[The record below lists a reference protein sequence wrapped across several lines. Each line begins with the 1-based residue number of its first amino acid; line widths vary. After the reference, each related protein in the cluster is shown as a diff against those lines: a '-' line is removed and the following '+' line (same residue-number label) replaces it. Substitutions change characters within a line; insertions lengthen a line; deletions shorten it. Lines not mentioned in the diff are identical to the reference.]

1 MRIDKEILWVG
12 TQHGLNRMDR
22 ATGRSVRYMHD
33 AANPDTLSDNYVS
46 AILEDYSG
54 TIWVTS
60 VFANPLSALNIHSG
74 KFTRYGFRSGQSGR
88 ADLVGVGAIH
98 EDREGTLWFGTTA
111 DGLLKLDRDR
121 KQLFRYVRSPTNP
134 QSLHL
139 NEVGILFEDS
149 EGVIWAGTTAGIS
162 RFLRASPPFTNYN
175 IQSRTDNG
183 LQDNV
188 IRSVQTDRKGFLW
201 VGTETALH
209 RLDRKTGRFTVYK
222 HDPAIP
228 HSISNNKVA
237 AIVEELSGK
246 IWFGSYGGG
255 LNLFDPATGR
265 FRAYRGD
272 WDKPGA
278 LSSDQVSC
286 LLLDREETL
295 WVGTLGAGLNRFDRG
310 HRDIQ
315 ELSRQPS

>member
-1 MRIDKEILWVG
+1 M
-12 TQHGLNRMDR
+12 
-22 ATGRSVRYMHD
+22 
-33 AANPDTLSDNYVS
+33 
-46 AILEDYSG
+46 
-54 TIWVTS
+54 
-60 VFANPLSALNIHSG
+60 
-74 KFTRYGFRSGQSGR
+74 RSGSYSK
-88 ADLVGVGAIH
+88 
-98 EDREGTLWFGTTA
+98 T
-111 DGLLKLDRDR
+111 
-121 KQLFRYVRSPTNP
+121 
-134 QSLHL
+134 
-139 NEVGILFEDS
+139 S

-162 RFLRASPPFTNYN
+162 RFLRASPPFTNY
-175 IQSRTDNG
+175 IQSRADNG

-209 RLDRKTGRFTVYK
+209 RLDRKTGQISVYK
-222 HDPAIP
+222 HDPANP

-310 HRDIQ
+310 TETFRSYRDSPHDPHS
-315 ELSRQPS
+315 LSNNHVTTLLEDHFGSLWVGTNRGLDRLDSSTQRFVHYAFDSSPGLGRSLGHIVSSQGPPRRTLGQHPRWIVPPRPRPAPSRSSLLDGLPDNWIASILEDTSGDLACDDEWSFPLRQRSGSSVL